1 MPRFLTALFALALL
15 LPATAASTIAWAAP
29 DHADL
34 FNGAEINWR
43 DAKSGI
49 YEASKTG
56 KPVILVFHATW
67 CSACKRY
74 RAVFQNPGIV
84 AASKDFVMILADAD
98 KEKELSGAFAPD
110 GAYVP
115 RTLFIDS
122 EGEVSEKFVGKDTKY
137 PHSIDVDD
145 ASELLTLMLRAKAS
159 GFGRG
164 TPEDSPA
171 GKDSGGAEQK
181 T

>member
-1 MPRFLTALFALALL
+1 MQRLRLFAAALL
-15 LPATAASTIAWAAP
+15 LLVPATAFAAA

-43 DAKSGI
+43 DSKTGI

-56 KPVILVFHATW
+56 KPVIMVLHATW

-74 RAVFQNPGIV
+74 RAVFKDPGIV
-84 AASKDFVMILADAD
+84 AASKDFIMILVDAD
-98 KEKELSGAFAPD
+98 KEKEINGAFSPD
-110 GAYVP
+110 GTYVP

-122 EGEVSEKFVGKDTKY
+122 EGNVSEKFTGGDPKY
-137 PHSIDVDD
+137 PHTIDADNP
-145 ASELLTLMLRAKAS
+145 AELLTLMIRAKAS
-159 GFGRG
+159 NFGRLPQDAPPTG
-164 TPEDSPA
+164 DSDA
-171 GKDSGGAEQK
+171 AADQK

>member
-1 MPRFLTALFALALL
+1 MQRLRLFAAALL
-15 LPATAASTIAWAAP
+15 LLVPATAFAAA

-43 DAKSGI
+43 VSKTGI

-56 KPVILVFHATW
+56 KPVIMVLHATW

-74 RAVFQNPGIV
+74 RAVFKDPGIV
-84 AASKDFVMILADAD
+84 AASKDFIMILVDAD
-98 KEKELSGAFAPD
+98 KEKEINGAFSPD
-110 GAYVP
+110 GTYVP

-122 EGEVSEKFVGKDTKY
+122 EGNVSEKFTGGDPKY
-137 PHSIDVDD
+137 PHTIDADNP
-145 ASELLTLMLRAKAS
+145 AELLTLMIRAKAS
-159 GFGRG
+159 NFGRLPQDAPPTG
-164 TPEDSPA
+164 DSDA
-171 GKDSGGAEQK
+171 AADQK